1 MDTKIYTIE
10 GNKTKMGV
18 SSRSILKISKAK
30 WEKGKLAIK
39 TWKKERPIN
48 LKAKGHIGKGDN

>member
-48 LKAKGHIGKGDN
+48 LKAKGH